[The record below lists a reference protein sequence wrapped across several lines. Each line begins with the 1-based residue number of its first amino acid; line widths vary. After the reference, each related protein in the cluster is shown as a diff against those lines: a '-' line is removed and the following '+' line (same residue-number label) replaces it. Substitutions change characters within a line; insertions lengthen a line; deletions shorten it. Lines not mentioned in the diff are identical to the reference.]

1 MASKEMFEDTVEER
15 VINEEYK
22 IWKKNTPFLYDL
34 VMTHALQWPSL
45 TVQWLPEVTKPEGK
59 DYALHWLVLGTHT
72 SDEQN
77 HLVVARVHIPNDD
90 AQFDASH
97 CDSDKGEFGGFGS
110 VTGKIECEIKINH
123 EGEVNRA
130 RYMPQNPHIIAT
142 KTPSSDVLVFD
153 YTKHPAKPDPSGEC
167 NPDLRLRG
175 HQKEGYGL
183 SWNSNLSGHLLSAS
197 DDHTVCLWDINAGP
211 KEGKIVDA
219 KAIFTG
225 HSAVVEDVAWHLL
238 HESLFGS
245 VADDQ
250 KLMIWDT
257 RSNTT
262 SKPSHL
268 VDAHTAEVNC
278 LSFNPY
284 SEFILATGS
293 ADKTVALWDL
303 RNLKLKLHTFESH
316 KDEIFQVC
324 DSFLVSVCQEMKSRD
339 SSVKLYQ
346 TRGSTIEKNVL
357 YVVLHGDAHRV
368 HWSPHNETILASSG
382 TDRRLNV
389 WDLSKIGEEQSAE
402 DAEDGPPELLFIHGG
417 HTAKISDFSWNPNEP
432 WVICSVSEDNIMQIW
447 QMAENI
453 YNDEESDVTTSE
465 LEGQG
470 S

>member
-1 MASKEMFEDTVEER
+1 MEASSFTASVCQLCSASSDRDKHFIM

-34 VMTHALQWPSL
+34 VMTHALEWPSL
-45 TVQWLPEVTKPEGK
+45 TVQWLPDAYQPRCYFTRRRGTSQNDK
-59 DYALHWLVLGTHT
+59 WLPA
-72 SDEQN
+72 N
-77 HLVVARVHIPNDD
+77 MA
-90 AQFDASH
+90 
-97 CDSDKGEFGGFGS
+97 EFGGFGS
-110 VTGKIECEIKINH
+110 VSGKIEIEIKINH

-130 RYMPQNPHIIAT
+130 RYMPQNPCIIAT
-142 KTPSSDVLVFD
+142 KTPTSDVLVFD
-153 YTKHPAKPDPSGEC
+153 YTKHPSKPDPSGEC
-167 NPDLRLRG
+167 SPDLRLRG

-183 SWNSNLSGHLLSAS
+183 SWNPNLSGNLLSAS
-197 DDHTVCLWDINAGP
+197 DDHTICLWDIGAGP

-219 KAIFTG
+219 KTIFTG
-225 HSAVVEDVAWHLL
+225 HTAVVEDVSWHLL

-257 RSNTT
+257 RSNNT
-262 SKPSHL
+262 SKPSHS

-303 RNLKLKLHTFESH
+303 RNLKLKLHSFESH
-316 KDEIFQVC
+316 KDEIFQV
-324 DSFLVSVCQEMKSRD
+324 Q
-339 SSVKLYQ
+339 
-346 TRGSTIEKNVL
+346 
-357 YVVLHGDAHRV
+357 
-368 HWSPHNETILASSG
+368 WSPHNETILASSG

-389 WDLSKIGEEQSAE
+389 WDLSRAV
-402 DAEDGPPELLFIHGG
+402 DASRGVVCLLCPQFIHGG

-432 WVICSVSEDNIMQIW
+432 WVICSVSEDNIMQVW

-453 YNDEESDVTTSE
+453 YNDEEPDTPASE
-465 LEGQG
+465 LEAQG